1 MSGENR
7 IRAIL
12 TGLAAV
18 AARPGEAAERL
29 KREKGKPL
37 VGVLPYY
44 APEEIVHAAGM
55 LPVGVWGGTADAS
68 MAGHYFPPF
77 ACPLVKSTLDLAL
90 RGVYDGLAA
99 MIVPALCESLT
110 FFGQNF
116 RAARPGIPFVPVV
129 HPQNRRTPEGVAYL
143 RAEYERVRD
152 RLAEIAGREVTAA
165 DLDRAIGVFND
176 HRRAMRAF
184 LEEAPRHPSLV
195 SPRVRHA
202 VAKSAYYMDKADHG
216 ALVGELTGLL
226 KSLPEESGAGKR
238 VVVTGIMAEPEG
250 LLDLF
255 EEVGLEIS
263 ADDLAQES
271 RAFRTDVPDGGDP
284 LERLARRWSLVE
296 GCSLAFDPGK
306 ERNRILLDLVRNSG
320 ARGLVVLMIQFCDP
334 EEMDYPLYRK
344 ELDAA
349 GVPVLHLEVEP
360 RMSLEQARTR
370 LQSFAEMI

>member
-1 MSGENR
+1 
-7 IRAIL
+7 
-12 TGLAAV
+12 
-18 AARPGEAAERL
+18 
-29 KREKGKPL
+29 
-37 VGVLPYY
+37 
-44 APEEIVHAAGM
+44 
-55 LPVGVWGGTADAS
+55 

-77 ACPLVKSTLDLAL
+77 ACPLVKSAWTWRSGAL
-90 RGVYDGLAA
+90 RRPAA

-116 RAARPGIPFVPVV
+116 RPPGGIPFVPVV

-143 RAEYERVRD
+143 RAEYEKVRD

-165 DLDRAIGVFND
+165 DLDRAIGIFND
-176 HRRAMRAF
+176 HRRAMGLPRGS
-184 LEEAPRHPSLV
+184 APAPSLV

-202 VAKSAYYMDKADHG
+202 VAKSAYYMDKADHA

-255 EEVGLEIS
+255 EEVGLEIA

-320 ARGLVVLMIQFCDP
+320 ARGLVVLMMQFCDP
-334 EEMDYPLYRK
+334 EEMDYPLSGRSSMPR
-344 ELDAA
+344 ASPSSTWWWSR
-349 GVPVLHLEVEP
+349 GCPWSRPGPVFSP
-360 RMSLEQARTR
+360 SRR
-370 LQSFAEMI
+370 

>member
-1 MSGENR
+1 MTER
-7 IRAIL
+7 RAIE
-12 TGLAAV
+12 AV
-18 AARPGEAAERL
+18 LKELLETAARPGEAAERL
-29 KREKGKPL
+29 RLEKGKPL

-44 APEEIVHAAGM
+44 APEEIVYAAGM
-55 LPVGVWGGTADAS
+55 LPVGVWGGTTDTSA
-68 MAGHYFPPF
+68 AGHYFPPF
-77 ACPLVKSTLDLAL
+77 ACPLVKSALELAI

-116 RAARPGIPFVPVV
+116 RAARPEIPFIPIV
-129 HPQNRRTPEGVAYL
+129 HPQNRQKPEGIAYL
-143 RAEYERVRD
+143 RAEYEKALN
-152 RLAEIAGREVTAA
+152 RLMGIAGREVTVR
-165 DLDRAIGVFND
+165 DLDAAIGIFND
-176 HRRAMRAF
+176 HRRAVRAF
-184 LEEAPRHPSLV
+184 LAEAPRHPSIV
-195 SPRVRHA
+195 TPRVRHA
-202 VAKSAYYMDKADHG
+202 VVKSGYFMDRADH
-216 ALVGELTGLL
+216 AARVHELTGLL
-226 KSLPEESGAGKR
+226 RARAEEAGPGKR

-250 LLDLF
+250 LLELF
-255 EEVGLEIS
+255 EEVGLSIV

-271 RAFRTDVPDGGDP
+271 RAFRTDVPDGDNP

-306 ERNRILLDLVRNSG
+306 ARNRMLLDLVQESN
-320 ARGLVVLMIQFCDP
+320 ARGLVVLMMQFCDP

-349 GVPVLHLEVEP
+349 GIPVLYLEVEP